1 LKSSPVRILFLSD
14 NFPPETNAP
23 ATRTFEHTRRWAR
36 AGAKVTVVT
45 TQPNFPAGRLFP
57 GYRNRLI
64 QRERMD
70 GVEVIRVWSYIT
82 ANEGFARRTL
92 DYLSF
97 MVAGFLA
104 GLFLPRPDVI
114 VSTSPQFFTACAAWV
129 LSVLKRRPFVFELR
143 DLWPDSILAVGAMRE
158 SAAIR
163 ALKRLEY
170 FLYRRAARIVSVTRS
185 FRTVLSGNGI
195 AAEKIAVVR
204 NGVDLSG
211 FTPGPKPEDLLKK
224 HGLEG
229 KFVAAY
235 IGTIGMAH
243 GLGTVLD
250 AAERLKGKPEVA
262 FLLLGDGAER
272 AQLEREARE
281 RGLDNVV
288 FAGAVGKEDVVRYWR
303 LADAA
308 LVLLRDRPVFRHVLP
323 SKMFEAMATETP
335 IVLGVL
341 GESAELLASAGAG
354 IVIQPENPKA
364 LEEALLRLAGDR
376 AASIEM
382 GRKGRRC
389 VEGEFDRDKLA
400 QSMLEELRAAAAAA
414 SA

>member
-1 LKSSPVRILFLSD
+1 MRILFLSD

-23 ATRTFEHTRRWAR
+23 ATRTFEHTRRWVK
-36 AGAKVTVVT
+36 AGVKVTVVT

-57 GYRNRLI
+57 GHRNRLI
-64 QRERMD
+64 QREWLE
-70 GVEVIRVWSYIT
+70 GVEVIRVWTYIT
-82 ANEGFARRTL
+82 ANEGFLRRTL

-97 MVAGFLA
+97 MVTGFLA

-129 LSVLKRRPFVFELR
+129 LSVFKWRPFVFELR
-143 DLWPDSILAVGAMRE
+143 DLWPDSILAVGAMRQ

-170 FLYRRAARIVSVTRS
+170 FLYRRAARIVSVTNS
-185 FRTVLSGNGI
+185 FKTVLSGNGVP
-195 AAEKIAVVR
+195 AEKIAVVR
-204 NGVDLSG
+204 NGTDLAG
-211 FTPGPKPEDLLKK
+211 FTPGPKPEDLLDK
-224 HGLEG
+224 HGLRDR
-229 KFVAAY
+229 FVAAY

-243 GLGTVLD
+243 GLGTILD
-250 AAERLKGKPEVA
+250 AAERMKARRDIA

-288 FAGAVGKEDVVRYWR
+288 FAGSVGKADVVRYWR

-341 GESAELLASAGAG
+341 GESAELLESAGAG
-354 IVIQPENPKA
+354 IVIQPESPQA
-364 LEEALLRLAGDR
+364 LEAALVRLAGDR
-376 AASIEM
+376 AAAAEM
-382 GRKGRRC
+382 GRKGRRS
-389 VEGEFDRDKLA
+389 VETDFNRDKLA
-400 QSMLEELRAAAAAA
+400 AMMLEELR
-414 SA
+414 SVTP

>member
-1 LKSSPVRILFLSD
+1 MRILFLSD

-45 TQPNFPAGRLFP
+45 TQPNFPAGKLFP
-57 GYRNRLI
+57 GYRNGLI

-82 ANEGFARRTL
+82 ANEGFARRSL

-97 MVAGFLA
+97 MVTGFLA
-104 GLFLPRPDVI
+104 ALFLPRPDVI

-129 LSVLKRRPFVFELR
+129 LAVFKRRPFVFELR
-143 DLWPDSILAVGAMRE
+143 DLWPDSILAVGAMRD

-170 FLYRRAARIVSVTRS
+170 FLYRRAARIVSVTHS
-185 FRTVLSGNGI
+185 FRRVLSGNGI
-195 AAEKIAVVR
+195 PADKIAVVR
-204 NGVDLSG
+204 NGADLKG
-211 FTPGPKPEDLLKK
+211 FTPGPKPEALAKR
-224 HGLEG
+224 HALEDR
-229 KFVAAY
+229 FVAAY

-243 GLGTVLD
+243 GLGTILETAQRMKD
-250 AAERLKGKPEVA
+250 HPSIA
-262 FLLLGDGAER
+262 FLLVGDGAER
-272 AQLEREARE
+272 AALEQESRD
-281 RGLDNVV
+281 RGLRNVI
-288 FAGAVGKEDVVRYWR
+288 FAGPVNKEQVREYWR

-323 SKMFEAMATETP
+323 SKMFEAMATERP

-341 GESAELLASAGAG
+341 GESAELLRTAGAG
-354 IVIQPENPKA
+354 VVIQPESAEQLEAA
-364 LEEALLRLAGDR
+364 LRRLAADPQG
-376 AASIEM
+376 ASSM
-382 GRKGRRC
+382 GRKGRRF
-389 VEGEFDRDKLA
+389 VEAELDRDKLA
-400 QSMLEELRAAAAAA
+400 GQMLDELKSVATR
-414 SA
+414 